1 MFMLYAAMRLQF
13 STKNM
18 AASFLKA
25 PPYAQG
31 GGQCAG
37 AFFEMSMGIR

>member
-1 MFMLYAAMRLQF
+1 MAMRLRF
-13 STKNM
+13 SIKNM
-18 AASFLKA
+18 AESFLKV

-37 AFFEMSMGIR
+37 MFFEMSMGIR